1 MRTQRMLIAMIGV
14 IAMLALLWQARANAD
29 TLGVYQ
35 APVVR
40 QAQWALQ
47 QGNPEHALALL
58 AKRDGELRRWHAQA
72 QGNALTCQAYFQT
85 GDYVRAEQ
93 SCDLAVRASGETN
106 AQYLH
111 NRAVMRLLLGRVDE
125 AIADLHKVSAMKV
138 QATSPSPALSFAAA
152 DRRGQD
158 SAKNNL

>member
-35 APVVR
+35 APAVR

-72 QGNALTCQAYFQT
+72 QGNTLICQAYFQT
-85 GDYVRAEQ
+85 GDYARAEQ
-93 SCDLAVRASGETN
+93 ACDLAVRASGEGN

-125 AIADLHKVSAMKV
+125 AIADLNKVSAMNA
-138 QATSPSPALSFAAA
+138 QRTLPSPALSLAG
-152 DRRGQD
+152 R
-158 SAKNNL
+158 